1 MGFKVCPKYTI
12 FEVCP
17 KYTKFRV
24 QSTRNQNI
32 EKSKFKQ
39 PKFANEKILCL
50 TFGNSGFFSYA
61 KFLANL
67 LVYFVEV

>member
-12 FEVCP
+12 FQVCP
-17 KYTKFRV
+17 KYTIFRV
-24 QSTRNQNI
+24 QSTRNQNF
-32 EKSKFKQ
+32 EKSKLKR

-50 TFGNSGFFSYA
+50 TFGNSGSFLYA

-67 LVYFVEV
+67 LVHFVEV